1 MTISGISIV
10 GTGNVA
16 WHLGKALFESGEK
29 IDLVY
34 GRDKSKAKELADVL
48 NALPIDDL
56 HALESKTVLICVKDE
71 ATAEVSAE
79 LPKSCFVVHTS
90 GSVPLSVLEGH
101 DGFAVLYPLQ
111 TFSKSREI
119 NLRTVPFLIEASD
132 KEHLILIT
140 ELASRISENIQVAN
154 SEERK
159 QIHLAAVYVNNFT
172 NHIIH
177 TAKELMEEKG
187 LDWQL
192 LLPLL
197 RETVEKLSY
206 MDPESA
212 QTGPAK
218 RNDLTTI
225 NEHLSML
232 PMQER
237 ELYEL
242 LSNRIQQHYF
252 QKK

>member
-1 MTISGISIV
+1 MTRSGISIV

-34 GRDKSKAKELADVL
+34 GRDISNAKELAETL
-48 NALPIDDL
+48 NAVPIDDL
-56 HALESKTVLICVKDE
+56 QALESKTVLICVKDE
-71 ATAEVSAE
+71 AIAEVSSK
-79 LPKSCFVVHTS
+79 LPSSAFVIHTS
-90 GSVPLSVLEGH
+90 GSVPLSALEGH

-111 TFSKSREI
+111 TFSKGRKIDLS
-119 NLRTVPFLIEASD
+119 TVPFLIEASD
-132 KEHLILIT
+132 KEYLILTT
-140 ELASRISENIQVAN
+140 ELASQIAENIQVSN
-154 SEERK
+154 SEERR

-172 NHIIH
+172 NHIVH
-177 TAKELMEEKG
+177 TAKQLMDEKG

-197 RETVEKLSY
+197 KETVEKLTD

-232 PMQER
+232 PMEER

-242 LSNRIQQHYF
+242 ISNRIQQHYAPK
-252 QKK
+252 Q